1 MFRNRQLLIGATAA
15 ALALCSLANA
25 EELRELSWQEL
36 VPEQQLF
43 EDLNAPEVDH
53 NVVPDPYSAQSS
65 YGADVNEELN
75 GIQAKLPGF
84 VVPLE
89 IADEGKISEFLL
101 VPYFGACIH
110 TPPPPPNQIVFV
122 SMAKP
127 IELESMWEPV
137 WVEGT
142 FSVEFKQS
150 MYGSAGYSMNADSVK
165 LYEY

>member
-1 MFRNRQLLIGATAA
+1 MFSKRLFLLPAVAAT
-15 ALALCSLANA
+15 LLLSCLANA
-25 EELRELSWQEL
+25 NELRELTWQEL

-43 EDLNAPEVDH
+43 EDLNAPQVDH
-53 NVVPDPYSAQSS
+53 SVVPDPYSNDS

-89 IADEGKISEFLL
+89 IVDEGKISEFLL

-150 MYGSAGYSMNADSVK
+150 MYGSAGYSLNADSVK

>member
-1 MFRNRQLLIGATAA
+1 MLIDGQTLVSAA
-15 ALALCSLANA
+15 AAVMFMAGAVDAS
-25 EELRELSWQEL
+25 ESRELSWQEL
-36 VPEQQLF
+36 IPEQELF
-43 EDLNAPEVDH
+43 ESLESVEP
-53 NVVPDPYSAQSS
+53 PTTYGDPYASQSYSAE
-65 YGADVNEELN
+65 VNGDLD
-75 GIQAKLPGF
+75 GIQAKIPGF

-89 IADEGKISEFLL
+89 IVEEGKVSEFLL

-122 SMAKP
+122 TAAKP

-137 WVEGT
+137 WVDGK

-150 MYGSAGYSMNADSVK
+150 MYGSAGYSMTADSVK